1 MREPV
6 VLAAIEDELLLRTVS
21 WFLREHGYKVMEA
34 PRADLLF
41 EHFATTV
48 PDLFLLDITSP
59 TLPGPR
65 LLEWLKADEPW
76 RDMPVLIITAMPPED
91 ETVRLLSLGAADF
104 IGKPFRVRELLARIQ
119 VQLRLQQL
127 LSEAREELNS
137 ARVELSRAR
146 REAEH
151 HRKLVDILHDVT
163 GDLSPDE
170 IYHLLVR
177 RVARALDIARCS
189 LVLAHSGESHA
200 VVATAYEN
208 PGLRNLE
215 VDLARYPEIQLALER
230 QEPVLIQDI
239 RQDSLYSGVRASWEL
254 EGQEVAVRSV
264 IALPFQLDLR
274 QAGVFFL
281 RTAEDEP
288 ALTPDD
294 VAFADT
300 VIKAAVS
307 AIRKAQFI
315 ESTQADKVRFE
326 QLASTDSLTD
336 TLNRRALMVRLTE
349 EVERASRYEHELV
362 LLMIDL
368 DHFKD
373 VNDTYGH
380 LVGDDVLREF
390 ACLLISEVRAVD
402 IVARYG
408 GEEFVIVLP
417 ETAIEGGTAFAERV
431 RERVAGTVFCAA
443 EGGEGVRTTISVG
456 IAVYPADNL
465 ASADDLIARADEAL
479 YRAKAAGRDR
489 VHA

>member
-1 MREPV
+1 M
-6 VLAAIEDELLLRTVS
+6 
-21 WFLREHGYKVMEA
+21 
-34 PRADLLF
+34 
-41 EHFATTV
+41 
-48 PDLFLLDITSP
+48 
-59 TLPGPR
+59 
-65 LLEWLKADEPW
+65 
-76 RDMPVLIITAMPPED
+76 
-91 ETVRLLSLGAADF
+91 
-104 IGKPFRVRELLARIQ
+104 
-119 VQLRLQQL
+119 
-127 LSEAREELNS
+127 
-137 ARVELSRAR
+137 
-146 REAEH
+146 
-151 HRKLVDILHDVT
+151 
-163 GDLSPDE
+163 
-170 IYHLLVR
+170 
-177 RVARALDIARCS
+177 
-189 LVLAHSGESHA
+189 
-200 VVATAYEN
+200 
-208 PGLRNLE
+208 
-215 VDLARYPEIQLALER
+215 
-230 QEPVLIQDI
+230 LIQDI

-254 EGQEVAVRSV
+254 EGHEVAVRSV

-274 QAGVFFL
+274 QSGVFFL

-288 ALTPDD
+288 SLTPDD

-307 AIRKAQFI
+307 AIRRAQFI
-315 ESTQADKVRFE
+315 ESTQADKVRLE

-336 TLNRRALMVRLTE
+336 TLNRRALMMRLTE

-390 ACLLISEVRAVD
+390 ACLLVSEVRAVD

-431 RERVAGTVFCAA
+431 RERVAGTAFCTAD
-443 EGGEGVRTTISVG
+443 GGDGVRTTISVG

-465 ASADDLIARADEAL
+465 TTADDLIARADEAL